1 LGIDLLDTQF
11 RIERQFK
18 VTVSH
23 DDWESL
29 LTAAHPRDILA
40 GDLFDLI
47 HNRRICRYCARDL
60 HRYDSEGICPECRP
74 SYRFDAE
81 SANRDRARLQEIV
94 SRDLKVK
101 IERIRKSSLLIK
113 DLGMT

>member
-1 LGIDLLDTQF
+1 LGIDLLDIQF

-18 VTVSH
+18 VTVSQ

-47 HNRRICRYCARDL
+47 HRRRSCRYCARDL
-60 HRYDSEGICPECRP
+60 HRYGREGVCPECRTP
-74 SYRFDAE
+74 YRFDAQ
-81 SANRDRARLQEIV
+81 SADREWALLREIL
-94 SRDLKVK
+94 SDALNVK
-101 IERIRKSSLLIK
+101 AEDITMSSLLIK